1 MSTVFQRIIDRDIP
15 ADIVFEDA
23 DFLAFRD
30 IAPRAPVHVL
40 VIPKNATARIDEI
53 PTALEVGRLV
63 QAAIRVANDSLGLT
77 DYRLVVNAGAG
88 AGQVVFHTHVHVLG
102 GWSGTEA
109 PQVA

>member
-1 MSTVFQRIIDRDIP
+1 MSTIFQRIIDRELP
-15 ADIVFEDA
+15 ADVVFEDA

-40 VIPKNATARIDEI
+40 VIPKAPSARIDEI

-63 QAAIRVANDSLGLT
+63 QAATRVARDSLGLA

-88 AGQVVFHTHVHVLG
+88 AGQVVFHTHVHILG
-102 GWSGTEA
+102 GWPQGGA
-109 PQVA
+109 PHVA